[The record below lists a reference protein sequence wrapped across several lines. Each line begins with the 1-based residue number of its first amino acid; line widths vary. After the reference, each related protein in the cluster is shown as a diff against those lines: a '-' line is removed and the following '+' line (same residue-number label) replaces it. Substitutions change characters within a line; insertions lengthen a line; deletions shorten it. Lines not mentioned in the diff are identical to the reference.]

1 MADHF
6 SSPSLLR
13 KPENNSTIIMLR
25 RFRPEVAKYVSF
37 GVGQAWKSWP
47 SVSITL
53 YNLPNTINTHE
64 LWRSFTIQ
72 GNIVSIDIFEDRHG
86 HRISKGRIRFWYGSF
101 LFLSFSTLLSAFQRS
116 LGTACYVLICFNSI
130 IALLHISLSG
140 NVAPTS

>member
-6 SSPSLLR
+6 SSPSLL
-13 KPENNSTIIMLR
+13 KEPDNKSTIIMPR
-25 RFRPEVAKYVSF
+25 RFRPEATKYVSC
-37 GVGQAWKSWP
+37 GVGQSWKSWP

-86 HRISKGRIRFWYGSF
+86 HPISKGRIRFWYGSF
-101 LFLSFSTLLSAFQRS
+101 LFLSFSTLLSACQRS
-116 LGTACYVLICFNSI
+116 LETACYILICFNRI
-130 IALLHISLSG
+130 IVLLHTSLSG
-140 NVAPTS
+140 NVVPTS